1 MEKLTE
7 LVGGGLLTGLT
18 QSSLNS
24 TIGFQIKVVS
34 PRRRKNLGR
43 EGGSATNGATQSSF
57 IRYFNVW
64 LGVNYDSPID
74 HRPYLLVLGKTE

>member
-1 MEKLTE
+1 MEKVAE
-7 LVGGGLLTGLT
+7 LVCGGLLMGLT

-43 EGGSATNGATQSSF
+43 EGGSATNGGLPSLVS
-57 IRYFNVW
+57 
-64 LGVNYDSPID
+64 LGILTS
-74 HRPYLLVLGKTE
+74 G